1 MDDMQNR
8 VEAVLFI
15 TGSFMTL
22 EDIGKS
28 AGIGSEGIVKEAVQK
43 LKESYEQR
51 QGSLEIIENEGKYKI
66 ALRKDYVQF
75 STKLLSN
82 TELDR
87 PTQETLAIIA
97 YKQPILQADLIKI
110 RGNGAYDHI
119 HNLKEANFITSEKFG
134 RTRKLKLAPKFYD
147 YFDIAG
153 DMLKSKCDEIGDKV
167 GTVEKIEDKKA
178 QVSLEGYKGEAVEAQ
193 AESVDSS
200 NEVQANA
207 AEEQAEANSDGSEV
221 EPDPEDIQ
229 PDKPEPRDPREKPEE
244 PDDEPKDNP
253 DDEDNP
259 DDNPDDENPDDEG
272 ETKDNSGVNLSEDE
286 KA

>member
-15 TGSFMTL
+15 TGSFMTI

-28 AGIGSEGIVKEAVQK
+28 AGIGSEGIIKEAIQK
-43 LKESYEQR
+43 LKASYDER

-66 ALRKDYVQF
+66 ALRRDYVQF

-119 HNLKEANFITSEKFG
+119 HNLKEADFITSEKFG

-153 DMLKSKCDEIGDKV
+153 EQLKLKCDEIGQKV
-167 GTVEKIEDKKA
+167 GTVEKIEDKKEQA
-178 QVSLEGYKGEAVEAQ
+178 SLEGYKGEAQ
-193 AESVDSS
+193 ADAIEG
-200 NEVQANA
+200 QANE
-207 AEEQAEANSDGSEV
+207 AEEKAEDDNGNEV

-229 PDKPEPRDPREKPEE
+229 PDKPEPHDPREKPK
-244 PDDEPKDNP
+244 DEPADDNPEDNP
-253 DDEDNP
+253 DDE
-259 DDNPDDENPDDEG
+259 PDDEADAEA
-272 ETKDNSGVNLSEDE
+272 KDNSGEDM
-286 KA
+286 KQ

>member
-1 MDDMQNR
+1 MDDMQNK

-15 TGSFMTL
+15 TGSYMTV

-28 AGIGSEGIVKEAVQK
+28 AGIGSEGMVKEAIEN
-43 LKESYEQR
+43 LKKSYDER

-75 STKLLSN
+75 STKLLSS

-97 YKQPILQADLIKI
+97 YKQPILQADLIKV

-119 HNLKEANFITSEKFG
+119 HTLKDLQFIISEKFG
-134 RTRKLKLAPKFYD
+134 RTRKLKLAPKFFD

-153 DMLKSKCDEIGDKV
+153 DMLKAKCDEIGLKV
-167 GTVEKIEDKKA
+167 GTVERMEKKEEDKEQA
-178 QVSLEGYKGEAVEAQ
+178 SLEEYKKEENSEAK
-193 AESVDSS
+193 
-200 NEVQANA
+200 
-207 AEEQAEANSDGSEV
+207 EEQAAEAADESADDEV
-221 EPDPEDIQ
+221 SPDPEDIQ
-229 PDKPEPRDPREKPEE
+229 PDPEDIGPDKPEPHDPRKKPEDDTPEGPDE
-244 PDDEPKDNP
+244 PD
-253 DDEDNP
+253 DNP
-259 DDNPDDENPDDEG
+259 DDNPDEQE
-272 ETKDNSGVNLSEDE
+272 LSEDE

>member
-15 TGSFMTL
+15 TGSFMTID
-22 EDIGKS
+22 DIGKS

-43 LKESYEQR
+43 LKQSYDER

-66 ALRKDYVQF
+66 ALRRDYVQF

-153 DMLKSKCDEIGDKV
+153 DMLKSKCDEIGLKV
-167 GTVEKIEDKKA
+167 GTVEKIGEKKE
-178 QVSLEGYKGEAVEAQ
+178 QVSLEGYKGEAVENIADA
-193 AESVDSS
+193 AEPS
-200 NEVQANA
+200 NEAKEDAKEDDDDDETQ
-207 AEEQAEANSDGSEV
+207 
-221 EPDPEDIQ
+221 PDPEDIQ
-229 PDKPEPRDPREKPEE
+229 PDKPEPHDPREKPEDNPDDKPE
-244 PDDEPKDNP
+244 EPDEPKDDPDDEDDPDDNPDNP
-253 DDEDNP
+253 DDEQDR
-259 DDNPDDENPDDEG
+259 D
-272 ETKDNSGVNLSEDE
+272 LSEDE